1 MSSPYADTYLIYRKL
16 GWLGTLPVPARQKTP
31 PPDGFTGWDG
41 HYPSGAD
48 AHAFT
53 EEPRWSGANLIL
65 RMPPTVV
72 GIDIDAYLPK
82 TGAATLAEGQCRWGS
97 LPAGPWSSARD
108 DGVSG
113 IRFFRVPDGTVL
125 RTVIGFPELG
135 IGHIDVIQRHH
146 RYAVVWP
153 SIHPTGAVYTWRGA
167 DGDVLDQPLS
177 PDDLPPLPEVW
188 LRALAGTGTAAERA
202 CPEQVTA
209 FLSGLPAGDPC
220 TTVVNQ
226 FNKTA
231 AALEAPVKARH
242 DDTCENVLRL
252 LRLGEQGHP
261 GVPATL
267 AALRE
272 VFIREVIVDGSRTRA
287 SAEAEFDRMREG
299 ERGVGLIQ
307 ATPTAPAD
315 RGCRCAP
322 TGSVDS
328 VDIVVTSA
336 WPDPVPLD
344 PPRTPAVFP
353 VDALPDWAAD
363 YVAALSEATQT
374 PPDLAGCCVLGVFAA
389 CAGGRAVVEARR
401 GWQEPVNLYLL
412 PVLRPGSRKSAV
424 ISAATRPLYDA
435 EKTLWERARSE
446 IAETATLR
454 DIAVKAAEKATRD
467 AANAKPD
474 KRDELSAKAVS
485 AASQA
490 AAIQVPIVPR
500 LIADDVTPEA
510 AASLLA
516 DHGGRLAIISAEGG
530 IFDIIAGKY
539 NNSVPCLDVWL
550 KGHAGDPLHIDRKG
564 RDSEYIEHPALT
576 MLLTVQPSV
585 LSTIASNA
593 AFRGRGLLA
602 RFLYSIPKSNLG
614 HRRIGAEPVSDDITS
629 THEEHVRKLF
639 ADLADWTDPTVLTL
653 SPQAHELL
661 LDTELRIEPRLSED
675 GDLGPIAEW
684 GSKLAGAML
693 RIAGL
698 LHLASEPE
706 AIRTPI
712 SRTPISRATLAN
724 AIRIGDY
731 FTEHAR
737 AAFHLLGDTDTRN
750 AAYLLGHLAKKNIK
764 EFTIRSLHAD
774 LPRSRFATADD
785 VTAAVKVLEDH
796 GYVRP
801 QPKPERTGPGRK
813 PSPGYFVHPDL
824 ATLSTESTE

>member
-1 MSSPYADTYLIYRKL
+1 MTSPYADTYHLYRQL
-16 GWLGTLPVPARQKTP
+16 GWPGTLPVPARQKTP

-53 EEPRWSGANLIL
+53 QDIRWAGANVMQ
-65 RMPPTVV
+65 RMAPTMV
-72 GIDIDAYLPK
+72 GIDIDAYPPK
-82 TGAATLAEGQCRWGS
+82 TGAATLTEAEHRWGS

-125 RTVIGFPELG
+125 QTVIGFPELG
-135 IGHIDVIQRHH
+135 IGHIEVIQRHH

-153 SIHPTGAVYTWRGA
+153 SIHPTGATYTWRSA
-167 DGDVLDQPLS
+167 EGDVLGQPPR
-177 PDDLPPLPEVW
+177 PDDLPPLPAAW
-188 LRALAGTGTAAERA
+188 LQALAGTGTAAERA

-220 TTVVNQ
+220 TTVVNRL
-226 FNKTA
+226 NKATA
-231 AALEAPVKARH
+231 ALRAPLKARH

-261 GVPATL
+261 GAPAAL

-272 VFIREVIVDGSRTRA
+272 VFVREVIVDGSRTQT

-307 ATPTAPAD
+307 GTPTTPAD

-322 TGSVDS
+322 TDS
-328 VDIVVTSA
+328 VATSA
-336 WPDPVPLD
+336 WADPVPLD

-353 VDALPDWAAD
+353 IDALPDWAAD
-363 YVAALSEATQT
+363 YAAALSEATQT
-374 PPDLAGCCVLGVFAA
+374 PPDLAGCCVLGVLAA
-389 CAGGRAVVEARR
+389 CAGGRAIVEARR

-424 ISAATRPLYDA
+424 ISAATRPLYAA
-435 EKTLWERARSE
+435 EKKLWEGARSE
-446 IAETATLR
+446 ITETATLR
-454 DIAVKAAEKATRD
+454 DIAVKATEKATRA

-474 KRDELSAKAVS
+474 QRVDLSAEAVS
-485 AASQA
+485 AANHA

-516 DHGGRLAIISAEGG
+516 DHGGRMAIISAEGG
-530 IFDIIAGKY
+530 LFDIIAGRY
-539 NNSVPCLDVWL
+539 SNGVPCLDVWL
-550 KGHAGDPLHIDRKG
+550 KGHAGDQLRIDHKG
-564 RDSEYIEHPALT
+564 RDSEYVEHPALT
-576 MLLTVQPSV
+576 MLLTVQPAV
-585 LSTIASNA
+585 LSTIASNG

-602 RFLYSIPKSNLG
+602 RFLYSIPKCTLG
-614 HRRIGAEPVSDDITS
+614 YRRIGADPVPVETCDTY
-629 THEEHVRKLF
+629 EKHVQTLV
-639 ADLADWTDPTVLTL
+639 ADLVNWTDPAVLTL
-653 SPQAHELL
+653 SPPAHELL
-661 LDTELRIEPRLSED
+661 LDTERRIEPQLAED
-675 GDLGPIAEW
+675 SDLGSIAEW
-684 GSKLAGAML
+684 ASKLTGAML

-698 LHLASEPE
+698 LHLASEHE
-706 AIRTPI
+706 AFRTPI
-712 SRTPISRATLAN
+712 SRTTLTD

-737 AAFHLLGDTDTRN
+737 AAFHLLGDTGTRN
-750 AAYLLGHLAKKNIK
+750 TAYLLGHLAKKDTT
-764 EFTIRSLHAD
+764 EFTIRSLHAE
-774 LPRSRFATADD
+774 LPRGRFATAED
-785 VTAAVKVLEDH
+785 VTNAVKVLEEH
-796 GYVRP
+796 GYVRA
-801 QPKPERTGPGRK
+801 QPHPERTGPGRR
-813 PSPGYFVHPDL
+813 PSPGYLVHPNL
-824 ATLSTESTE
+824 ATLSTVSTE